1 MAVEDVLGLEVWGDH
16 AHYRKRF
23 TTSSPLTYGVPPRT
37 AIAGM
42 LGAIA
47 GLPRTGEDSYHRVFS
62 QENSRIAVINRPR
75 EETGKQRLNL
85 NLLKLDDNKGKTKRL
100 KKLGK
105 APDELRRSQVPFEVV
120 REPRYRI
127 YFSVAEERM
136 DEFEELLRAGKSVY
150 TPCLGISEYLA
161 DYEFL
166 GRFDISEG
174 DGETKVDSVLNND
187 RYDIKFEPREN
198 EKRNK
203 YVVENTSLFMNEN
216 RVVQDFA
223 EVIYE
228 EGGRPVTK
236 TNGSH
241 YIVSNGDTITF
252 LR

>member
-1 MAVEDVLGLEVWGDH
+1 MSFKEVLGLEVWGDH

-37 AIAGM
+37 AVAGM
-42 LGAIA
+42 LGAIQ
-47 GLPRTGEDSYHRVFS
+47 GLPRTGEDNYHRVFS
-62 QENSRIAVINRPR
+62 RGNSRIAVVNRPR

-85 NLLKLDDNKGKTKRL
+85 NLLKLDDDTGKTNRL

-120 REPRYRI
+120 RAPRYRI
-127 YFSVAEERM
+127 YFAVAEERM
-136 DEFEELLRAGKSVY
+136 DKFEEFLRAGKSFY

-174 DGETKVDSVLNND
+174 SGETGVDSVLNHD
-187 RYDIKFEPREN
+187 RYDIKFEPGED
-198 EKRNK
+198 EKRKK

-228 EGGRPVTK
+228 ENGRPVRK
-236 TNGSH
+236 TSGSH
-241 YIVSNGDTITF
+241 YVVSNGDTITF
-252 LR
+252 LQ